1 MLAFSFSLIY
11 NFIADNISIL
21 MYIMCVILCVFSAL
35 SRRLGALQMSIIVI
49 IMAKVQTTTKEEA
62 KHPVQWALNALEDSD
77 QRHETGDI

>member
-1 MLAFSFSLIY
+1 MLAFYFSHIY

-62 KHPVQWALNALEDSD
+62 KHPVQWALNALKDGD
-77 QRHETGDI
+77 KRHETGDI